1 MTTPTGAPL
10 VQQAVTAV
18 LEEPL
23 PMRLTAYDGT
33 DVGPKDAAIQLRI
46 ENEEGLR
53 YLLTAPG
60 DLGLARAYLTGT
72 LTGTGFSEGDPYEV
86 FSLIKRDLRVK
97 DLGKRDAASVLAPIV
112 KTLGAKALKHPPLP
126 EIENQPRWKR
136 HLAKVNPMSRA
147 ADSISYHYDVS
158 NAFYEKVLGPSMAYT
173 CAVYDA
179 ATDSL
184 EEAQERKFALVADKL
199 DLQPGDR
206 LLDVGCGWG
215 GMAIHAARRRE
226 SLLRLS
232 FGAFLVLVGLVT
244 AAATGRGFAGLRDV
258 GIALVVLL
266 GGLAAVLAPFGLRL
280 WDDMR
285 RDQAER
291 AMADARA
298 DVASHLHDSVLQTL
312 ALIQRRTNE
321 PEIAQLARTQ
331 ERDLRSW
338 LFADDENAPEVAD
351 APELLRGVV
360 HAVEDG
366 FAVPVDVIVTGQA
379 PVTPRIEALVSA
391 VREATTNAAKHG
403 APPVS
408 VYAEFNADVAEVF
421 VRDHGEG
428 FDPDAVAEDRA
439 GVRESIVGRME
450 RHGGSARIRR
460 LDDGLEVS
468 LTMPLEERS

>member
-1 MTTPTGAPL
+1 MTTQQSTSAPSGAER
-10 VQQAVTAV
+10 V
-18 LEEPL
+18 LPAHW
-23 PMRLTAYDGT
+23 P
-33 DVGPKDAAIQLRI
+33 DV
-46 ENEEGLR
+46 NER
-53 YLLTAPG
+53 
-60 DLGLARAYLTGT
+60 
-72 LTGTGFSEGDPYEV
+72 
-86 FSLIKRDLRVK
+86 
-97 DLGKRDAASVLAPIV
+97 
-112 KTLGAKALKHPPLP
+112 PPL
-126 EIENQPRWKR
+126 ERLPRAGWLGGVCAGIAR
-136 HLAKVNPMSRA
+136 HLGVSAWGVRGVVIVTSLVWVGLPVYLFLWFSMPRA
-147 ADSISYHYDVS
+147 EQA
-158 NAFYEKVLGPSMAYT
+158 GRTP
-173 CAVYDA
+173 
-179 ATDSL
+179 
-184 EEAQERKFALVADKL
+184 R
-199 DLQPGDR
+199 PR
-206 LLDVGCGWG
+206 LLLASGFLIVTLVGALLADTSGVSVQLGIPLLVSSAGLVIAWSRLADRDRRAWVSSDFG
-215 GMAIHAARRRE
+215 RRE

-285 RDQAER
+285 RDQAEK

-338 LFADDENAPEVAD
+338 LFADDENAPEVAE